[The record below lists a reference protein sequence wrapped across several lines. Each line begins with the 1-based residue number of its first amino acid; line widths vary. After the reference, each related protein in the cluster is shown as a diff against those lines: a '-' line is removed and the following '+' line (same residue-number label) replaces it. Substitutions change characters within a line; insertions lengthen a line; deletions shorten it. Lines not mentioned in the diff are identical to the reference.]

1 MDQTQAGDVIRVDQ
15 IAVILPQLARL
26 ELALVDQGS
35 GWQGADVKPDAGDF
49 KVQRVGHPLSKDVG
63 LALELLLRPG
73 LVIGDNENL

>member
-35 GWQGADVKPDAGDF
+35 G
-49 KVQRVGHPLSKDVG
+49 
-63 LALELLLRPG
+63 
-73 LVIGDNENL
+73 